1 MTRADLWNTS
11 CRRKLSRNGVYIWQ
25 CQCAVEPGLPV
36 TYPGLVVN
44 TAPQEATDPD
54 EVDLYT
60 STFFALTPEGRTYA
74 AELAE
79 QMARHRMAV
88 VWPHMATHVAVQHG
102 INHQISFIAEAAH
115 TIGGT
120 NAR

>member
-1 MTRADLWNTS
+1 MSNVTLWDTS
-11 CRRKLSRNGVYIWQ
+11 HRRKLSRNGVYIWQ
-25 CQCAVEPGLPV
+25 CQCAVEPGQSES
-36 TYPGLVVN
+36 YPGLAVN

-60 STFFALTPEGRTYA
+60 STFFALTPEGRVYA

-79 QMARHRMAV
+79 QLARHRMAV

-102 INHQISFIAEAAH
+102 VEHQISFIAEASH
-115 TIGGT
+115 TIGGL